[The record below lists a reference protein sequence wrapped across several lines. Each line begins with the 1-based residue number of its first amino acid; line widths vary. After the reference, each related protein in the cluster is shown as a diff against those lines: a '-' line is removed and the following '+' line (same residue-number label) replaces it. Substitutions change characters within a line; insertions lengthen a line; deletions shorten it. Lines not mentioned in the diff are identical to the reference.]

1 MKGVFLFNDWL
12 VDVCEGA
19 TDEDTR
25 EIGTLILAI
34 YGYTQKGIEPK
45 ELTRAN
51 KIAFSSFRRN
61 YDEYKEKYEAK
72 CELNRANGHKGGR
85 PPKTQKNRT
94 VIDENRTVIDE
105 NPKKPK
111 NKNKDKNKYNKNS
124 PTKVVEEKEKEK
136 ENFPPPPQ
144 SAEPLKGFENIEV
157 VGATATPAPT
167 APPPAVD
174 DAQRFEVASR
184 LKREI
189 ELKATTE
196 LHEIAQSVGTDGIT
210 FAKEMLSLLQIMLT
224 AREPLQEFTMKHL
237 IFGTKKHLNGRT
249 DAQRRADAETE
260 WRNDMLLGA
269 IDNARR
275 VAGAKAEQSPPNQ
288 ATPF

>member
-1 MKGVFLFNDWL
+1 M
-12 VDVCEGA
+12 
-19 TDEDTR
+19 
-25 EIGTLILAI
+25 
-34 YGYTQKGIEPK
+34 
-45 ELTRAN
+45 
-51 KIAFSSFRRN
+51 
-61 YDEYKEKYEAK
+61 
-72 CELNRANGHKGGR
+72 
-85 PPKTQKNRT
+85 
-94 VIDENRTVIDE
+94 
-105 NPKKPK
+105 
-111 NKNKDKNKYNKNS
+111 
-124 PTKVVEEKEKEK
+124 VEEKEKEK

-174 DAQRFEVASR
+174 DTQRFEVASR

>member
-1 MKGVFLFNDWL
+1 MGKRPL
-12 VDVCEGA
+12 
-19 TDEDTR
+19 
-25 EIGTLILAI
+25 
-34 YGYTQKGIEPK
+34 
-45 ELTRAN
+45 
-51 KIAFSSFRRN
+51 SFCP
-61 YDEYKEKYEAK
+61 YEADTS
-72 CELNRANGHKGGR
+72 RAEEAPTPAEPTAPSHNH
-85 PPKTQKNRT
+85 PKTEKNRT

-124 PTKVVEEKEKEK
+124 PTKVVEEKEK

>member
-85 PPKTQKNRT
+85 PPKTQKN
-94 VIDENRTVIDE
+94 
-105 NPKKPK
+105 PKIKIKIKINIIKTP
-111 NKNKDKNKYNKNS
+111 
-124 PTKVVEEKEKEK
+124 
-136 ENFPPPPQ
+136 
-144 SAEPLKGFENIEV
+144 PLKWWRKKKKKKKTFH
-157 VGATATPAPT
+157 PH
-167 APPPAVD
+167 
-174 DAQRFEVASR
+174 RR
-184 LKREI
+184 
-189 ELKATTE
+189 
-196 LHEIAQSVGTDGIT
+196 AQS
-210 FAKEMLSLLQIMLT
+210 
-224 AREPLQEFTMKHL
+224 R
-237 IFGTKKHLNGRT
+237 
-249 DAQRRADAETE
+249 
-260 WRNDMLLGA
+260 
-269 IDNARR
+269 
-275 VAGAKAEQSPPNQ
+275 
-288 ATPF
+288 

>member
-12 VDVCEGA
+12 ADVCEGA
-19 TDEDTR
+19 TDEDSR

-51 KIAFSSFRRN
+51 RIAFNSFKRN
-61 YDEYKEKYEAK
+61 YDDYKEKYEAK

-111 NKNKDKNKYNKNS
+111 NKNKDKDKYKNS
-124 PTKVVEEKEKEK
+124 TPKGAEEKEKEK
-136 ENFPPPPQ
+136 ENFPPAQ
-144 SAEPLKGFENIEV
+144 SAEPLKGFEAVEV
-157 VGATATPAPT
+157 VGTTATPAPT
-167 APPPAVD
+167 APPPATD
-174 DAQRFEVASR
+174 DAQRFEVASQLTR
-184 LKREI
+184 DI

-237 IFGTKKHLNGRT
+237 ILGTKKHLNGRT

-260 WRNDMLLGA
+260 WRNDMFLGA

-275 VAGAKAEQSPPNQ
+275 MAGVKAEQSQPHQ